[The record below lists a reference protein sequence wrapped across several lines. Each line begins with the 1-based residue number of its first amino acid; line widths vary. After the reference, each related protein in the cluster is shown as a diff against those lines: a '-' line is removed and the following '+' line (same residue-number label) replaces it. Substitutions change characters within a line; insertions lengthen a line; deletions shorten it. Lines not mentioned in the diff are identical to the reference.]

1 MKTLLLIFCGG
12 GLGSLLR
19 YTINRWMAGM
29 LISAFPYGT
38 FVVNMTGCF
47 LIGFI
52 VFYTERFGSHA
63 VQWRLF
69 LVTGLCGGYTTFSSF
84 SLENSQLLSDHRLF
98 VFLVYAFSSV
108 ILGLLAT
115 YLGILAGRSL

>member
-1 MKTLLLIFCGG
+1 MKNLALIFFGG

-19 YTINRWMAGM
+19 YAVNRWITGAV
-29 LISAFPYGT
+29 LSTFPYGT
-38 FVVNMTGCF
+38 FIVNMTGCF

-52 VFYTERFGSHA
+52 VFYTERLGTHA
-63 VQWRLF
+63 MQWRLF

-84 SLENSQLLSDHRLF
+84 SLENSQLLSDHRIF
-98 VFLVYAFSSV
+98 IFLVYAFGSV
-108 ILGLLAT
+108 VLGLLAT